1 MTIKNLLPNISQ
13 RSSPPS
19 EIRCLESIRGFQASI
34 HTLRLLGA
42 TFQGPASAV
51 YSIIILACF
60 DSLLISDHLRNKKQ
74 QQKQQKQQQQ
84 NTNR

>member
-13 RSSPPS
+13 RSTVWDPLPRIYQGLSGVHPHF
-19 EIRCLESIRGFQASI
+19 EVTR
-34 HTLRLLGA
+34 A

-51 YSIIILACF
+51 YSINILACF
-60 DSLLISDHLRNKKQ
+60 DSLLISDHFRNKKQ
-74 QQKQQKQQQQ
+74 QQKQQQQQ